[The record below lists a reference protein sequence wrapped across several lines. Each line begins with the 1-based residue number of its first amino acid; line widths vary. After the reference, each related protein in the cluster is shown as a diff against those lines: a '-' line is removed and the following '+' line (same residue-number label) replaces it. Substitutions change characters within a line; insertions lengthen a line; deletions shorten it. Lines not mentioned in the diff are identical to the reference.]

1 MRPDDQVRLTHMLDA
16 AEDAINFTRDKT
28 REDLD
33 LDRMLTLALVKS
45 IEIVGEAA
53 VRVSDETKNEFLEI
67 PWRNIIGMRNRLI
80 HTYFDINLDILWQTI
95 LQDLPLLK
103 DQLRRTIDKA

>member
-45 IEIVGEAA
+45 IEI
-53 VRVSDETKNEFLEI
+53 
-67 PWRNIIGMRNRLI
+67 
-80 HTYFDINLDILWQTI
+80 
-95 LQDLPLLK
+95 
-103 DQLRRTIDKA
+103 

>member
-1 MRPDDQVRLTHMLDA
+1 MRPDDQVRLTHMLNA
-16 AEDAINFTRDKT
+16 AEDAINFTHAKT

-53 VRVSDETKNEFLEI
+53 ARVSDETKNEHPEI
-67 PWRNIIGMRNRLI
+67 PWQNIIGMRNRLI

-95 LQDLPLLK
+95 LQDLPPLINRLYP
-103 DQLRRTIDKA
+103 IIE